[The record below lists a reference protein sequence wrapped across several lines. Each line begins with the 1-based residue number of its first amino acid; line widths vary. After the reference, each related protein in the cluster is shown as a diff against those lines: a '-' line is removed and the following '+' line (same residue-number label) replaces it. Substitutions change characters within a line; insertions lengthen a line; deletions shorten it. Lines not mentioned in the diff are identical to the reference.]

1 MSAQATHASSPAIH
15 VIHENAEWSAPLFAA
30 LDAQGAPWVDWH
42 MGDRALD
49 LAAPAPAG
57 VFYNRMSASS
67 HTRGHRYAPEM
78 TTGLLHWL
86 EASGVNVVNGSRAIA
101 LEVNKVAQYAALSS
115 AGLTAPRTVAC
126 HTAAQILSAY
136 DAFDGQPVITK
147 HNRAGKGLGVKLF
160 RERDPLAAYIEGP
173 EFDPSVDG
181 ITLLQSYIEA
191 PAPFITRVEFI
202 GQEFFY
208 AVRVDTSEGFEL
220 CPADVC
226 ALDSGFCMA
235 DSNAEDVQPAKF
247 EIIDGFA
254 TSPLGQELLPKMQR
268 VMRQAGLDVAAFEFI
283 TDADGQ
289 SFVYDINTNTN
300 YNSDAEARTGM
311 SAMDQLAAHL
321 IAQLQTQLSNAA

>member
-1 MSAQATHASSPAIH
+1 MPSLAQSPAIH

-30 LDAQGAPWVDWH
+30 LQARGARFVDWH

-49 LAAPAPAG
+49 LADAAPSG

-86 EASGVNVVNGSRAIA
+86 EANGAIVVNGSRAIA
-101 LEVNKVAQYAALSS
+101 LEVSKVAQYAALSR
-115 AGLTAPRTVAC
+115 AGLAAPRTIAC
-126 HTAAQILSAY
+126 HTGAQILAAY
-136 DAFDGQPVITK
+136 DQFDGQPVITK

-160 RERDPLAAYIEGP
+160 RERESLAAYINGP

-181 ITLLQSYIEA
+181 ITLLQSYVEA
-191 PAPFITRVEFI
+191 PEPFITRVEFI

-226 ALDSGFCMA
+226 ALDGDFCMA
-235 DSNAEDVQPAKF
+235 ESNATDNPPAKF
-247 EIIDGFA
+247 EIIQDFA
-254 TSPLGQELLPKMQR
+254 TSQLGQELLPKMQT
-268 VMRQAGLDVAAFEFI
+268 VMQQAGLDVAAFEFI
-283 TDADGQ
+283 TDKAGQ

-300 YNSDAEARTGM
+300 YNSDAEARANQF
-311 SAMDQLAAHL
+311 AMDKLAEHL
-321 IAQLQTQLSNAA
+321 IAQLEQQLSDAA

>member
-1 MSAQATHASSPAIH
+1 MSSQAPIPAIH

-30 LDAQGAPWVDWH
+30 LEARGARYVDWH
-42 MGDRALD
+42 MGDRPLD
-49 LAAPAPAG
+49 LADTAPTG

-86 EASGVNVVNGSRAIA
+86 EANDANVVNGSRAIA
-101 LEVNKVAQYAALSS
+101 LEVSKVAQYAALSR
-115 AGLTAPRTVAC
+115 AGLTAPRTIAC
-126 HTAAQILSAY
+126 HTAAQILAAY
-136 DAFDGQPVITK
+136 DQFEGQPVITK

-160 RERDPLAAYIEGP
+160 RERDALAAYINGP

-181 ITLLQSYIEA
+181 ITLLQRYVEA

-226 ALDSGFCMA
+226 ALDGDFCMA
-235 DSNAEDVQPAKF
+235 ESNAADTPPAKF
-247 EIIDGFA
+247 EIIEDFA
-254 TSPLGQELLPKMQR
+254 TSPLGQELLPKMQN

-283 TDADGQ
+283 TDKAGQ

-300 YNSDAEARTGM
+300 YNSDAEGRANLF
-311 SAMDQLAAHL
+311 AMDKLAEHL
-321 IAQLQTQLSNAA
+321 IAQLDQHLSSAA